1 MRDGGR
7 PHDAASMARISRLP
21 VEVFREVLP
30 RLLSIGWLAVPGQD
44 AAEILQDAA
53 ESRQDA
59 ARGVERADSG
69 THDAAGESDGTN
81 EQETAP
87 VNNGFPDE
95 EIKGHSCPKQ
105 V

>member
-44 AAEILQDAA
+44 AAE
-53 ESRQDA
+53 
-59 ARGVERADSG
+59 
-69 THDAAGESDGTN
+69 
-81 EQETAP
+81 
-87 VNNGFPDE
+87 
-95 EIKGHSCPKQ
+95 SCRTLHGG
-105 V
+105 

>member
-30 RLLSIGWLAVPGQD
+30 RLLSIGWLAVLGQD
-44 AAEILQDAA
+44 AAEIL
-53 ESRQDA
+53 QDA